1 MQMDLKP
8 GHEQQNQE
16 DAMKAAA
23 VVAMMM
29 VAVTVQAQ
37 NVSTAYFGDPCRYE
51 QIGMRKM
58 ERAYIA
64 PLMSENEGVVESAL
78 AHVAMMKLLLPAANH
93 DAVKEHVVR
102 VARSAAA
109 PELRY
114 KAYLTGMVLDK
125 PEMFREMPR
134 QGYATADQLFGA
146 VASTLA
152 MYYAAR

>member
-1 MQMDLKP
+1 MDLKP

-29 VAVTVQAQ
+29 VTVTVQAQ
-37 NVSTAYFGDPCRYE
+37 NVSAAYFGDPGRYE
-51 QIGMRKM
+51 QIGTRKM
-58 ERAYIA
+58 ERAYRVA
-64 PLMSENEGVVESAL
+64 LKSENEGVVESAL

-93 DAVKEHVVR
+93 DAVKEQVVR

-114 KAYLTGMVLDK
+114 KAHLTCMVLDR

-134 QGYATADQLFGA
+134 KGYATADELFGS